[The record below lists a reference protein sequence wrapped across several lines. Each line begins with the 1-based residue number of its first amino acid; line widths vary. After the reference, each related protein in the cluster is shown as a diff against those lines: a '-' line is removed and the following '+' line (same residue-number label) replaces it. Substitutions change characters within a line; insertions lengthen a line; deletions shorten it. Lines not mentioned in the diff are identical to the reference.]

1 MGWIAI
7 VDKQGNNIGYVG
19 DPVWDV
25 MGEAF
30 QKVIEEYEQ
39 QFGRQPT
46 WTELMSVIEFT
57 LPTGYQEMLPEFG
70 NLSGFATPP

>member
-1 MGWIAI
+1 MGWTAI
-7 VDKQGNNIGYVG
+7 VDEKGNEIGVVG
-19 DPVWDV
+19 DPVWDI

-30 QKVIEEYEQ
+30 QKVIEEYEHT
-39 QFGRQPT
+39 FGRQPT

-70 NLSGFATPP
+70 KLSSFQSPP